1 MILWSTHHSRVRG
14 ETIRIRPSRKR
25 KKSWIGPSR
34 KAGSG
39 FELKK
44 FMSDFFLNFRGIWIL
59 VFRLNQEIQTLK
71 KNLEL
76 YACVVNK
83 AVKAM

>member
-1 MILWSTHHSRVRG
+1 MVNPPFSRTRG
-14 ETIRIRPSRKR
+14 NYPDPTLEKK